1 MKNVNFDGDCSEA
14 RREAANER
22 LHQRKYYP
30 PLIDVIYLL
39 KWIIGLQVTKIGLLV
54 LILLYMYSRGG

>member
-1 MKNVNFDGDCSEA
+1 MKDAKSGGDREA

-30 PLIDVIYLL
+30 PLIDVIYLMR
-39 KWIIGLQVTKIGLLV
+39 WIIGLQMVKIGLLLL
-54 LILLYMYSRGG
+54 LINMYIQKGGI